1 MGGAPF
7 HFLRGKPLMSVAI
20 VIQVLASTAATISYV
35 NSARRSISD
44 VLWDYFHRIKN
55 ILGDAEDADIG

>member
-44 VLWDYFHRIKN
+44 DYFHRIKN